1 MTRAAG
7 AVGGQLGWTPRANPW
22 AVAVIVTLAAFMEV
36 LDTTI
41 VNVALPHI
49 AGTMSASYDESTW
62 ALTSYLVANSIV
74 LPISAFLGRLMG
86 RKRYF
91 LLCIVMFTVCSFLCG
106 IATELWQLILFRLL
120 QGFFGGG
127 LQPNQQ
133 AILLDYFP
141 PEDRGKAFSVSA
153 VAIIVAPIFGPTLG
167 GWITDTFSWRW
178 VFLINVPVGV
188 VTTLAVMQFL
198 EDPPWEKQAG
208 RGSLRIDYIGIGLIA
223 LGLGCL
229 EVTLDRGENLD
240 WLSSDVIRVSAVLTA
255 VGLVGA
261 VYWLL
266 YAKRPVVDLRA
277 LKDRNFALACACI
290 FGFATVLYGS
300 AVLIPQLAQQQLGYT
315 AMWAGLVLTPGAAII
330 IFVIPVIS
338 KLMPHVQT
346 RFLVAFGFLLLGL
359 SMVYSH
365 GLAPNID
372 YRTLATMRA
381 TQSLGIG
388 LLFVPVTTLAY
399 ITLPQRLNGD
409 GTALFTMFRNIAGS
423 VGIAMS
429 SALLRD
435 RTQVRQAYLSEH
447 LSPYDP
453 SFQETLQRMARSIQ
467 DYAHVAGDA
476 TQAAAGQMYRTLI
489 NQATF
494 QAYQDIFAYCAIL
507 AFCFVP
513 LTLLFSNV
521 KSSGGAPGH

>member
-1 MTRAAG
+1 MSAAAG
-7 AVGGQLGWTPRANPW
+7 SVQGQLGWTPRANPW

-74 LPISAFLGRLMG
+74 LPISAFLGRWMG

-91 LLCIVMFTVCSFLCG
+91 MVCIVMFTVCSFMCG
-106 IATELWQLILFRLL
+106 VATELWQLILFRLL

-141 PEDRGKAFSVSA
+141 PEDRSKAFSVSA
-153 VAIIVAPIFGPTLG
+153 IAIIVAPICGPTLG

-178 VFLINVPVGV
+178 VFLINVPVGI
-188 VTTLAVMQFL
+188 VTALAVMQFV
-198 EDPPWEKQAG
+198 EDPPWEKRAEKG
-208 RGSLRIDYIGIGLIA
+208 TLSVDYIGIGLIA
-223 LGLGCL
+223 LGLGAL

-240 WLSSDVIRVSAVLTA
+240 WLGSNFIRVSAVLTV

-261 VYWLL
+261 VIWLL
-266 YAKRPVVDLRA
+266 RTRHPVVELRA
-277 LKDRNFALACACI
+277 LKDRNFALACICI

-315 AMWAGLVLTPGAAII
+315 AMWAGLVLTPGAVLII
-330 IFVIPVIS
+330 LIIPIVS
-338 KLMPHVQT
+338 KIMPYVQT
-346 RFLVAFGFLLLGL
+346 RYIVATGFLLLGL
-359 SMVYSH
+359 AMVYSH
-365 GLAPNID
+365 GLTPNID
-372 YRTLATMRA
+372 FHNLAMMRSA
-381 TQSLGIG
+381 QSMAIG

-399 ITLPQRLNGD
+399 ITLPTRLQAD

-423 VGIAMS
+423 VGISTAS
-429 SALLRD
+429 SLLRE
-435 RTQVRQAYLSEH
+435 RSQVRQAYLSEH
-447 LSPYDP
+447 LSTTNQNYQD
-453 SFQETLQRMARSIQ
+453 SVHGLANSIQ
-467 DYAHVAGDA
+467 DYAHVAGDS
-476 TQAAAGQMYRTLI
+476 TQAAAAHMYQTLI
-489 NQATF
+489 AQSTIL
-494 QAYQDIFAYCAIL
+494 AYKDVFIYCAIL
-507 AFCFVP
+507 AFCLIP
-513 LTLLFSNV
+513 LTLLFSKV
-521 KSSGGAPGH
+521 KTAGAAPGH